1 MKKIIGLIIA
11 LTLCFSC
18 LASCSNKKA
27 EEKGGYVEEECSIPE
42 EAKSLSSS
50 ICSLKELD
58 NNDIVMILCD
68 ENDILHK
75 YISKDSG
82 RTWNKGKLD
91 IPSIPSG
98 NSIQCYDVKVD
109 RKGNIY
115 LFYSYLPT
123 DTLNS
128 MINENGT
135 YITDIRDGIE
145 GYENKFVKIDP
156 NGKIKNIELDSEF
169 TNKVLEGVNDTSIT
183 NDNIFYLT
191 SYDRKIYTLNCDTG
205 EIKRVFNENG
215 NYFAINNKSI
225 VSDCSGN
232 LKYYDRSS
240 FDEKGDVTKISMENQ
255 SYSFFG
261 CR

>member
-98 NSIQCYDVKVD
+98 NSINCYNVKVD

-115 LFYSYLPT
+115 LFY
-123 DTLNS
+123 
-128 MINENGT
+128 
-135 YITDIRDGIE
+135 
-145 GYENKFVKIDP
+145 
-156 NGKIKNIELDSEF
+156 
-169 TNKVLEGVNDTSIT
+169 
-183 NDNIFYLT
+183 
-191 SYDRKIYTLNCDTG
+191 
-205 EIKRVFNENG
+205 
-215 NYFAINNKSI
+215 
-225 VSDCSGN
+225 
-232 LKYYDRSS
+232 
-240 FDEKGDVTKISMENQ
+240 
-255 SYSFFG
+255 
-261 CR
+261 